1 MMNFTEAD
9 VQRTMDALIAEGA
22 DDADP
27 GLHASWRCFDK
38 VRYPEPCTCIR
49 QAAEDILIAVAD
61 PMRDRWLD
69 DIADDWEADTEHEFD
84 SRFAD
89 GVLACVERLRALR
102 SGGDR

>member
-22 DDADP
+22 DADP

-61 PMRDRWLD
+61 PMRDRWLAEL
-69 DIADDWEADTEHEFD
+69 IAEWASGAPSLDVMGMIMPTVEDW
-84 SRFAD
+84 
-89 GVLACVERLRALR
+89 LASKR
-102 SGGDR
+102 SGGE